1 MENTTIKDFNYNVFR
16 MNLLT
21 KPLQRIAV
29 GGVLTAC
36 AFFVSGFLELKI
48 EVTRNSRQIR
58 NTYGISKKASQ
69 NVKN

>member
-1 MENTTIKDFNYNVFR
+1 MKDFNYNVFR

-48 EVTRNSRQIR
+48 EVTRNNSQIK
-58 NTYGISKKASQ
+58 NTYDTSIKKM
-69 NVKN
+69 